1 MTQRPARGEAGAP
14 ENRARRWYAPTVL
27 GLLAAGGVAFLAAS
41 RQWVDATVASDGLPS
56 DTIEITGSQALPL
69 VSALALVVVTAALA
83 VLATGGRVRRGV
95 GVITVLAAAGGLWVV
110 VTGDSS
116 IDRAFAD
123 AVEQSPAFTGGDV
136 PPSSQSVLWPIVAA
150 AAFAIATALGA
161 LTVVVG
167 HRWSAMS
174 RRYEAPTGAAP
185 TRPTTEADIWKALDE
200 GRDPTE

>member
-1 MTQRPARGEAGAP
+1 MTGDATTD

-27 GLLAAGGVAFLAAS
+27 GLLAAGGMAFLASS
-41 RQWVDATVASDGLPS
+41 RQWANATVASDGLPS

-69 VSALALVVVTAALA
+69 MGALALVVVTAALA
-83 VLATGGRVRRGV
+83 VLATGGRMRRGV
-95 GVITVLAAAGGLWVV
+95 GIITVLAAAGGLWVV
-110 VTGDSS
+110 ITGGGS

-136 PPSSQSVLWPIVAA
+136 PPFSQSVLWPVVAA
-150 AAFAIATALGA
+150 AAFAIAVALGVV
-161 LTVVVG
+161 TVAMG

-185 TRPTTEADIWKALDE
+185 TRPKTEADIWKALDE